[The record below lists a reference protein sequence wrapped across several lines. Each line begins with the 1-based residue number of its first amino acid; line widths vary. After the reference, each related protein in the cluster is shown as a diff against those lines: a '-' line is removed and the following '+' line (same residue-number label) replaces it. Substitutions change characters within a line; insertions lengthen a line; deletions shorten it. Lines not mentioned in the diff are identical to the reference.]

1 MSITLTQL
9 RSFLAVVR
17 TGSVTGAAD
26 ELLVT
31 QPSVSA
37 AVTALSRELGVVLT
51 ERVGRSIRT
60 SPAGEAFAP
69 YASDVIG
76 LLGQGQRAAHEA
88 ASAAARQLRI
98 AAVTTAAEHVVPPLM
113 QAFSAVHPEIEL
125 TVEVGNRG
133 TVFECV
139 EEHTADVAIGGRPPS
154 HGRLVGEPFME
165 NEIVLIGPPDDPLGE
180 RRSVSVHELADRVWL
195 LREEGSGTRVMTE
208 QFLASHE
215 LRPRV
220 LTLGSNG
227 AIKQASRAGLGVS
240 LQSRP
245 AVSLELEAGLLSELH
260 VQERLPKRQWY
271 VLRAATGPVREAVTT
286 FMEFVERPEA
296 RWAVEAAR
304 ISTRSDRGPRTG
316 GGQPESSMAEASGTP

>member
-17 TGSVTGAAD
+17 TGSVTAAAD

-37 AVTALSRELGVVLT
+37 AVTALSKELGVGLT

-60 SPAGEAFAP
+60 SAAGDAFAP

-76 LLGQGQRAAHEA
+76 LLGQGQRAAAEA
-88 ASAAARQLRI
+88 ASAAGRQLRI

-113 QAFSAVHPEIEL
+113 QAFSAAHPDVEL
-125 TVEVGNRG
+125 MVEVGNRG
-133 TVFECV
+133 RVFEHV
-139 EEHTADVAIGGRPPS
+139 AEHTADVAIGGRPPS
-154 HGRLVGEPFME
+154 DGRLVGGAFME
-165 NEIVLIGPPDDPLGE
+165 NEIVLIGPPDDPLSN
-180 RRSVSVHELADRVWL
+180 RRSIPLNELSDRVWL
-195 LREEGSGTRVMTE
+195 LREEGSGTRAMTE
-208 QFLASHE
+208 QFLAAHE

-240 LQSRP
+240 LQSRT
-245 AVSLELEAGLLSELH
+245 AVSLELEAGLLSELRIP
-260 VQERLPKRQWY
+260 ERLPKRQWY
-271 VLRAATGPVREAVTT
+271 VLRSATGPVREAVKT
-286 FMEFVERPEA
+286 FMAFVEQPAA
-296 RWAVEAAR
+296 RQAVEAAR
-304 ISTRSDRGPRTG
+304 ITRLGPAARARRGRGGAGSTDD
-316 GGQPESSMAEASGTP
+316 

>member
-37 AVTALSRELGVVLT
+37 AVTALSKELGVVLT

-76 LLGQGQRAAHEA
+76 LLGQGQRAAREA
-88 ASAAARQLRI
+88 ASASARQLRI
-98 AAVTTAAEHVVPPLM
+98 AAVTTAAEHIVPPLM
-113 QAFSAVHPEIEL
+113 QAFSAAHPDIEL

-139 EEHTADVAIGGRPPS
+139 AEHIADVAIGGRPPS

-165 NEIVLIGPPDDPLGE
+165 NEIVVIGPPDDPLRE
-180 RRSVSVHELADRVWL
+180 RNSVSVHELADRVWL
-195 LREEGSGTRVMTE
+195 LREEGSGTRAMTE
-208 QFLASHE
+208 QFLAGHDV
-215 LRPRV
+215 RPAV

-245 AVSLELEAGLLSELH
+245 AVSLELDVGLLCELRLE
-260 VQERLPKRQWY
+260 ERIPARQWY
-271 VLRAATGPVREAVTT
+271 VLRSATGPVREAVTA
-286 FMEFVERPEA
+286 FMEFVEGPEA
-296 RWAVEAAR
+296 RRAVEAAR
-304 ISTRSDRGPRTG
+304 ISTRPKRPS
-316 GGQPESSMAEASGTP
+316 ASGDGAGESAGQRSRT

>member
-26 ELLVT
+26 QLLVT

-37 AVTALSRELGVVLT
+37 AVTALSKELGVVLT

-60 SPAGEAFAP
+60 SAAGEAFAP
-69 YASDVIG
+69 YATDVIG
-76 LLGQGQRAAHEA
+76 LLTQGQLAAQEA
-88 ASAAARQLRI
+88 ASAAGRQLRI

-113 QAFSAVHPEIEL
+113 QAFAAAHPEVEL

-133 TVFECV
+133 SVFARV
-139 EEHTADVAIGGRPPS
+139 AEHTADVAIGGRPPS
-154 HGRLVGEPFME
+154 DGRLVGAPFME
-165 NEIVLIGPPDDPLGE
+165 NEIVLIGPADDPLRL
-180 RRSVSVHELADRVWL
+180 RRSVPVGELVERVWL
-195 LREEGSGTRVMTE
+195 LREEGSGTRAMTQ
-208 QFLASHE
+208 QFLAAHE

-245 AVSLELEAGLLSELH
+245 AVSLELEAGLLAELR
-260 VQERLPKRQWY
+260 VQARLPKRQWY
-271 VLRAATGPVREAVTT
+271 VLRSATGPVRHAVSA
-286 FMEFVERPEA
+286 FMDFVEQPEA
-296 RWAVEAAR
+296 RRAVESAR
-304 ISTRSDRGPRTG
+304 ISTRPDAADRAGVGRG
-316 GGQPESSMAEASGTP
+316 